1 MEVQENRPKH
11 VIDAH
16 GSRPHYA
23 RLWKQEQTM
32 QRIMKKSKIH
42 MATITGLE
50 LYYEGSVTIDR
61 DLMDLAD
68 LLPGEQVQIV
78 NLNNGERFVTYT
90 ISGERGS
97 GVIELNGPAARL
109 AAVGDKIIIISY
121 GQYDEEELKTL
132 EPSIVFVDEKNH
144 AVRK

>member
-1 MEVQENRPKH
+1 
-11 VIDAH
+11 
-16 GSRPHYA
+16 
-23 RLWKQEQTM
+23 M

-42 MATITGLE
+42 TATITGLE
-50 LYYEGSVTIDR
+50 LYYEGSITIDR

-68 LLPGEQVQIV
+68 MLPGEQVQVV

-109 AAVGDKIIIISY
+109 AAVGDKVIIISY
-121 GQYDEEELKTL
+121 GNYEDEEAKAL
-132 EPSIVFVDEKNH
+132 EPIVVFVDDENRVVQK
-144 AVRK
+144 

>member
-1 MEVQENRPKH
+1 
-11 VIDAH
+11 
-16 GSRPHYA
+16 
-23 RLWKQEQTM
+23 M
-32 QRIMKKSKIH
+32 QRTMKKSKIH
-42 MATITGLE
+42 TATITGLE

-61 DLMDLAD
+61 DLMDAAD
-68 LLPGEQVQIV
+68 MLPGEQVQIV

-121 GQYDEEELKTL
+121 GNYENEEAKAL
-132 EPSIVFVDEKNH
+132 EPIVVFVDDQNRRVLK
-144 AVRK
+144 

>member
-1 MEVQENRPKH
+1 MLPRERIIRRFETRGTP
-11 VIDAH
+11 
-16 GSRPHYA
+16 
-23 RLWKQEQTM
+23 M

-42 MATITGLE
+42 TATVTGLE
-50 LYYEGSVTIDR
+50 LYYEGSITVDR
-61 DLMDLAD
+61 DLLEMAD
-68 LLPGEQVQIV
+68 MLPGEQVQVV

-109 AAVGDKIIIISY
+109 AAVGDKVIIISY
-121 GQYDEEELKTL
+121 GNYDDAEARAL
-132 EPSIVFVDEKNH
+132 EPIVVFVDENNR

>member
-1 MEVQENRPKH
+1 
-11 VIDAH
+11 
-16 GSRPHYA
+16 
-23 RLWKQEQTM
+23 M

-42 MATITGLE
+42 TATITGLE

-68 LLPGEQVQIV
+68 MLPGEQVQIV
-78 NLNNGERFVTYT
+78 NLNNGQRFVTYT

-121 GQYDEEELKTL
+121 GNYDDAEAKVL
-132 EPSIVFVDEKNH
+132 EPIVVFVDEQNRV
-144 AVRK
+144 VRK